1 MQFACDLLYLIEMP
15 QLSFLPCL
23 QAPNDGPASDTR
35 RIPKDLV
42 AESQQR
48 QIRNLQDSHKDKHV
62 KP

>member
-42 AESQQR
+42 AESQQWPV
-48 QIRNLQDSHKDKHV
+48 RNSHNSHKGKHV
-62 KP
+62 K